1 MALSPLT
8 PIEDDDSRIIV
19 AEEAVSPTKTY
30 ELKDGFIGGF
40 IDGQSA
46 IQQTVAKVL
55 RTSRYRFL
63 VYDDEYGSELE
74 DVISQ
79 NLPFELL
86 ELEIPRAIKEALTVD
101 DRIEDVV
108 DFVISQDGNAL
119 YITFRVITVSGDEFN
134 EEVTI

>member
-46 IQQTVAKVL
+46 IQQTVAKAI
-55 RTSRYRFL
+55 RTARYRFL
-63 VYDDEYGSELE
+63 VYDDEFGSELE
-74 DVISQ
+74 DIISQ

-101 DRIEDVV
+101 DRIDDVV
-108 DFVISQDGNAL
+108 DFVISQDGDAL
-119 YITFRVITVSGDEFN
+119 YITFRVVTVSGDEFN